1 MDKNPKIGITFS
13 TFDLLHAGHIKMLKE
28 AKNQCEY
35 LIAALQVDPT
45 IDRPKTKN
53 PPIQSLVE
61 RYVQLE
67 GCKYVDQIVP
77 YQTEKDL
84 IDILNLFQPDIRII
98 GEEYKEKQF
107 TGKEICES
115 KNIKIYFNKR
125 DHDFSSTE
133 LKKRL
138 KKWKI

>member
-45 IDRPKTKN
+45 IDRPAKN
-53 PPIQSLVE
+53 KPLQSLVE
-61 RYVQLE
+61 RYIQVK
-67 GCKYVDQIVP
+67 GCKYVDEIVP
-77 YQTEKDL
+77 YQTEAELEEIFKS
-84 IDILNLFQPDIRII
+84 FQLDIRII
-98 GEEYKEKQF
+98 GDDYR
-107 TGKEICES
+107 GKEFTAKDICAS
-115 KNIKIYFNKR
+115 RGIDIFYNKR

-138 KKWKI
+138 TNAKTK